1 MAKSDDNEAQRRA
14 YFRLL
19 YPQVERPC
27 LLTDG
32 ASYPVSEISE
42 GGMRLVAV
50 DQGDELAQQRQIVGI
65 LQLPGESVAVEG
77 RVLRKQSEEV
87 VLVLSEGIPLA
98 LMVSEQ
104 RRLIRKYPAFFGRE

>member
-42 GGMRLVAV
+42 GGMRLVAL
-50 DQGDELAQQRQIVGI
+50 DQGDDLGDGI
-65 LQLPGESVAVEG
+65 FDRYSTAHRYFILL
-77 RVLRKQSEEV
+77 
-87 VLVLSEGIPLA
+87 
-98 LMVSEQ
+98 
-104 RRLIRKYPAFFGRE
+104 